1 MQDLMIDIEALS
13 TPLGAVVLTIGAV
26 IFGQE
31 SDQIG
36 QTFAIRLPLP
46 KSQTDAHI

>member
-1 MQDLMIDIEALS
+1 
-13 TPLGAVVLTIGAV
+13 VLTIGAV
-26 IFGQE
+26 IFEQE

-46 KSQTDAHI
+46 LPKSQTDAHI